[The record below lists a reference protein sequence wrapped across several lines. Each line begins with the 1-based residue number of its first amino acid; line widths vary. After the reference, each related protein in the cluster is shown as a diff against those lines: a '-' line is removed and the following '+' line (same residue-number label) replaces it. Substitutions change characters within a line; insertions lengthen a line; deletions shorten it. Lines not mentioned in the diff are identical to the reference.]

1 MEPAVYISVFLPLLV
16 ILLEQEQ
23 AKAQM
28 KTIQIIKRKAR
39 KEGLEHM
46 NESVKQFIGKN
57 CIIYTY
63 NNQLTGTVVSVE
75 DNWLTLKTKT
85 VSELVNL
92 DYISRI
98 REYPSKKR
106 D

>member
-23 AKAQM
+23 SNAQM
-28 KTIQIIKRKAR
+28 ATLRVKKRKAR

-75 DNWLTLKTKT
+75 DNWMTLKTKT

-98 REYPSKKR
+98 REYPAKKR
-106 D
+106 E